1 MFQDLQ
7 NLGILKKEG
16 YRINLKN
23 ISKEDLNLIKKQL
36 TLVPKVHKDF
46 IKNVIKYKCYSI
58 NEKYIYL
65 PKYWALEKIGEPKK
79 NLLKRGEYFNQKLE
93 TIYPP
98 RPFQVEIIDKTYK
111 QLKEI
116 GGGIITVSCGQGK
129 TYMSINIS
137 TLINQ
142 KTLILVHTSVL
153 LDQWMDRIKYFIPN
167 AKIGII
173 QGKKFDIEN
182 KDYVIAMLQTIIRLK
197 SEEDFKSFGLTIYD
211 EAHHMAAPSFS
222 KAFPIVSSKYN
233 LGLSATPKRSDNLQ
247 NIFYWNIG
255 PTSFESFTNDKFAI
269 VKNINFTDD
278 NYVEKYNWMG
288 SIDLHKLH
296 IQIIEN
302 DFRNKMIIKQLINL
316 SKQGR
321 QILVLSKLIDHLRT
335 LKTNFCKK
343 KYYKNYPRKIIF
355 EICKKKKINKK
366 CFSLICSFIKI
377 PITSGY
383 YIGGMKQSVDQSV
396 HSKTHKE
403 LDQLI
408 FNNIKKIKPENLKY
422 IYNKN
427 NKLRKKIN
435 LNREDKI
442 NIVEEANIEIE
453 IDDSI
458 ESLEKSS
465 KCDILFASY
474 QLVSEGTDIPTLN
487 TLIMTTPKKQI
498 EQVVGRIL
506 RAKTKFTP
514 LILDIVDSPF
524 SVYKNQSFY
533 RNRYYRKCNY
543 SIENIDINAKDKK
556 IPIIEEEII
565 IEEKTMEQICDNFI
579 KCLI

>member
-1 MFQDLQ
+1 MFKDLQ
-7 NLGILKKEG
+7 NLGVLKKEG

-197 SEEDFKSFGLTIYD
+197 SKEDFKSFGLTIYD

-408 FNNIKKIKPENLKY
+408 FNNIEKIKPENLKY

-514 LILDIVDSPF
+514 LILDIVDSSF

-556 IPIIEEEII
+556 IPLIGEEII